1 MTMIKLAGAIVPMML
16 ALSACSS
23 LPEQRQAQGQ
33 ALRQAAFAEAAGAPV
48 NRFDYSGV
56 YSWEALGPRQM
67 ALYTRPDQ
75 AWLLSFNA
83 PCYRLDTATGIAL
96 TSHQQQVWIN
106 FDKVTALHGG
116 VPCTIVQIQPVDMR
130 RLKAAQ
136 VAQRQ
141 VQLRERPSAATGQ

>member
-1 MTMIKLAGAIVPMML
+1 MTVNKLAAAIVPMML

-33 ALRQAAFAEAAGAPV
+33 AQRQAAFAEAAGAPV
-48 NRFDYSGV
+48 NRFDYAGL

-75 AWLLSFNA
+75 AWLLSFKA

-106 FDKVTALHGG
+106 FDRVTALNSG
-116 VPCTIVQIQPVDMR
+116 VPCTIAQIQPVDMH

-136 VAQRQ
+136 TAQRRIE
-141 VQLRERPSAATGQ
+141 LRPRPSATAGE